1 MVRGEII
8 LGLLAAVSWS
18 LHVILLKAASKNVP
32 LGISNILMA
41 TGILIS
47 ALVTY
52 LLLYKQGIGNFN
64 TMYILPFLA
73 GMLWFCGMFAV
84 NYGIK
89 KGLNLSIMA
98 PIYNLNT
105 LFVVLLSLI
114 IFKEN
119 VVAWKVITASILVT
133 IAAILLS

>member
-1 MVRGEII
+1 MVREEII
-8 LGLLAAVSWS
+8 LGLLAAVSWT
-18 LHVILLKAASKNVP
+18 LYVIVLKVASKNVP
-32 LGISNILMA
+32 LGISNILLS
-41 TGILIS
+41 TGIFIS
-47 ALVTY
+47 ALVMY
-52 LLLYKQGIGNFN
+52 ILLYRGEAISFN
-64 TMYILPFLA
+64 ISYILPFLA
-73 GMLWFCGMFAV
+73 GILWFLGILAV

-105 LFVVLLSLI
+105 LFVVLLSIL